1 MSTKLTTIPPV
12 GTRPIPLA
20 QLLVRAQ
27 QWVNLGVVRLM
38 RERGHVRLSAA
49 QLAFLSN
56 LDCGSTHAAAVAR
69 RMGVTRQ
76 AIYRQTRELQALG
89 ILALEDDPERGNQR
103 MIRITPQGSL
113 AINDARAC
121 VAEVEAEL
129 ARRVGDRT
137 FDQLR
142 RALSLTWGPTIEG

>member
-1 MSTKLTTIPPV
+1 M
-12 GTRPIPLA
+12 PLA

-27 QWVNLGVVRLM
+27 QWVNLGVVQLM
-38 RERGHVRLSAA
+38 RERGHARLSAA

-56 LDCGSTHAAAVAR
+56 LDCGWTHAAAVAR

-76 AIYRQTRELQALG
+76 AVYRQTRELQALG

-103 MIRITPQGSL
+103 IIRITPRGTVV
-113 AINDARAC
+113 IDDARAC

-129 ARRVGDRT
+129 ARRIGDRT
-137 FDQLR
+137 SDQLR
-142 RALSLTWGPTIEG
+142 RALSLDWGPTIEG